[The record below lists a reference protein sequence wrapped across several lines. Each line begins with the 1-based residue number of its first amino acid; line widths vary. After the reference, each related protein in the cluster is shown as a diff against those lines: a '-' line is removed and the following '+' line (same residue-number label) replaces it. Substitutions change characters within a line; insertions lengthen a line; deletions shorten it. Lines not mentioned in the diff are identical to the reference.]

1 MNDLRVRGEE
11 VNGVRAIFSAG
22 VIAAY
27 YNVSFRRICDYV
39 LWSVCEWLALFQN
52 VFLVLVDEYFRNAIK
67 NFVSKGRLTVC
78 MKQVYIVIRVLNI
91 ESVSN

>member
-1 MNDLRVRGEE
+1 MNDLKVRGEE

-27 YNVSFRRICDYV
+27 YNVSFRGICDYV

-67 NFVSKGRLTVC
+67 
-78 MKQVYIVIRVLNI
+78 IVLKDYKASTYSYKCVD
-91 ESVSN
+91 